1 MRVVRFQG
9 GAVIA
14 MCLPLKSHF
23 CEINNTRKLAII
35 FFIWVQLV
43 NFDNVTLQCEP
54 LAGWSGTTSQI
65 EAILKEIH
73 EKEALN
79 AIFILNCQ
87 IIPNWVCTFKNWMEY
102 DRQLMVCNITS
113 SPALPVEGPNSHTD
127 MSPPCWLE
135 DFFCSQ
141 VEYARDFVVSHL
153 LLQTGKIDREKFKP
167 SLSGLNLPC

>member
-1 MRVVRFQG
+1 MCRITNEWSLTAVPAPWQG
-9 GAVIA
+9 FCGTCKDNAIGQGLSA
-14 MCLPLKSHF
+14 LKVKAFTQVDVSPHLRRGDLT
-23 CEINNTRKLAII
+23 CY
-35 FFIWVQLV
+35 W
-43 NFDNVTLQCEP
+43 P
-54 LAGWSGTTSQI
+54 QI
-65 EAILKEIH
+65 EATLKEIH

-79 AIFILNCQ
+79 AIFILSCQ

-153 LLQTGKIDREKFKP
+153 LQTGKIDGEKFKP
-167 SLSGLNLPC
+167 SPSGLNLPC